1 MPKVFDDQ
9 DLNIIQSPLVDEEKP
24 IFNNP
29 TLKSKSK
36 IFEMRYHHVYDDYN
50 DKFVDQLCQPNNK
63 MKEESIVFHDPTL
76 GSNPYAFKISY
87 QPIYDDYYDDC
98 AQDVYCPNE
107 EVNVHVLQEYP
118 FPQND
123 L

>member
-1 MPKVFDDQ
+1 MGITVPPLFDHDFIHNLMPKVFDDQ

-50 DKFVDQLCQPNNK
+50 DKFVD
-63 MKEESIVFHDPTL
+63 
-76 GSNPYAFKISY
+76 
-87 QPIYDDYYDDC
+87 
-98 AQDVYCPNE
+98 
-107 EVNVHVLQEYP
+107 
-118 FPQND
+118 
-123 L
+123 